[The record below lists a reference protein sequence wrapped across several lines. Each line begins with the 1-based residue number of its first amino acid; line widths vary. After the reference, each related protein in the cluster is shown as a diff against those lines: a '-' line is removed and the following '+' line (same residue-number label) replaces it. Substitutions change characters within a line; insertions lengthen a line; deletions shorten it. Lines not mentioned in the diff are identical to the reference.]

1 MNDARTFIGVDLAS
15 GEDLPLTRKRC
26 TMGVI
31 AGILSWAT
39 PSIALRFDA
48 AAQTLPYMVRPPK
61 QSKKA
66 NGSPRQRRRMSR

>member
-1 MNDARTFIGVDLAS
+1 MNDARTFVGMDLSSA
-15 GEDLPLTRKRC
+15 ELPLTRKRC
-26 TMGVI
+26 SLGVI
-31 AGILSWAT
+31 QGIASWAN